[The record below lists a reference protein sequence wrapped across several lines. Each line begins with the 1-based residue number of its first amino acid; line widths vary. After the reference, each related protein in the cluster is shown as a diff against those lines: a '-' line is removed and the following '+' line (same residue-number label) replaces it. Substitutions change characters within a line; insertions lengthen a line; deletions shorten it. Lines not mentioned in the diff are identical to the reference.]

1 MKLVRTV
8 VAGLLLAP
16 LGLLAQTTKPAVRR
30 PAAPAARPTVPTARP
45 AEPATAP
52 AAETEAAPAPLALA
66 PVTPAP
72 DPNALKIKADQN
84 PISHTLTVR
93 CDAPGPTRF
102 EINDKEGRPVL
113 TKTSMV
119 GTTPVVMNVSS
130 LPAGPYVV
138 RCTAGE
144 KRGTKL
150 VQLSN

>member
-16 LGLLAQTTKPAVRR
+16 LGLLAQTAKPAVRR
-30 PAAPAARPTVPTARP
+30 PAAPAARPA
-45 AEPATAP
+45 APATAP
-52 AAETEAAPAPLALA
+52 AAEAQAAPAPLALA

-84 PISHTLTVR
+84 PIAHTLTVR

-113 TKTSMV
+113 TKTTMV
-119 GTTPVVMNVSS
+119 GTNPVVMNVAS

-150 VQLSN
+150 VQLQ